1 MIRSLIVVA
10 LAGFCLTLGPN
21 QTEAQTFSAS
31 RSLSPQGYS
40 GGVMTPSAFT
50 LPFGSVSATH
60 DRQLPGAAYPHG
72 YNYQLGFGL
81 APGFEFVGRLATQD
95 LGCDLFRLVGCR
107 VPSPIRDFSA
117 SMKFQLPVPW
127 DKCAGQVWPLAIPM
141 AAVQRP
147 NFGLITR
154 LQPNDGKTTNFHLV
168 LHKQS
173 QQQRRF
179 MDLLRLFT
187 MHPSSGY
194 VLVRNKSAVIAG

>member
-107 VPSPIRDFSA
+107 VPSPIRD
-117 SMKFQLPVPW
+117 
-127 DKCAGQVWPLAIPM
+127 
-141 AAVQRP
+141 
-147 NFGLITR
+147 
-154 LQPNDGKTTNFHLV
+154 
-168 LHKQS
+168 
-173 QQQRRF
+173 
-179 MDLLRLFT
+179 
-187 MHPSSGY
+187 
-194 VLVRNKSAVIAG
+194 

>member
-81 APGFEFVGRLATQD
+81 APGFEFVGRLAKI
-95 LGCDLFRLVGCR
+95 LGATCFALWVAGFLV
-107 VPSPIRDFSA
+107 
-117 SMKFQLPVPW
+117 
-127 DKCAGQVWPLAIPM
+127 
-141 AAVQRP
+141 
-147 NFGLITR
+147 
-154 LQPNDGKTTNFHLV
+154 
-168 LHKQS
+168 QS
-173 QQQRRF
+173 GIFQRR
-179 MDLLRLFT
+179 
-187 MHPSSGY
+187 
-194 VLVRNKSAVIAG
+194 